1 MTKRCRSFLLAS
13 LLPALLLGSVFAVVH
28 AKDEKSPS
36 AKQTRWSDPATWPDR
51 KVPRAG
57 DKVTIAALQQM
68 KRDGQKIAGPAVTA
82 FCWPG
87 DNLMMHRA
95 LYLAQPGDVL
105 VVVCQAELSG
115 AQWGD
120 MATRYALNK
129 GLAGVVVQGCARD
142 VDTVRALGLP
152 VWATHIH
159 PIHPD
164 KSGHGYVNAPVVCE
178 GVNVCPGDLIV
189 ADGDGVIAVPRAEA
203 ARVVA
208 AAQAKMRKE
217 DSMAEAVREGAAVWD
232 LSGAAAIYAKM
243 EIEEVNAAFDD

>member
-1 MTKRCRSFLLAS
+1 MSSSKVFLKINRVAAHVVALAREVTV
-13 LLPALLLGSVFAVVH
+13 ADVH
-28 AKDEKSPS
+28 EAMGPPG
-36 AKQTRWSDPATWPDR
+36 R
-51 KVPRAG
+51 
-57 DKVTIAALQQM
+57 AALM
-68 KRDGQKIAGPAVTA
+68 SARMRPLALDQKIAGPAVTA

-120 MATRYALNK
+120 LATRYALKK

-142 VDTVRALGLP
+142 VDQVRALGLP
-152 VWATHIH
+152 VWSTHIY

-164 KSGHGYVNAPVVCE
+164 KSGHGCVNAPVVCE

-189 ADGDGVIAVPRAEA
+189 ADGDGVIAVPRADA
-203 ARVVA
+203 VRVIA
-208 AAQAKMRKE
+208 AAQAKMKKE
-217 DSMAEAVREGAAVWD
+217 DEVAAKVAGGAAVWD

-243 EIEEVNAAFDD
+243 EIDEVDAAWDD

>member
-1 MTKRCRSFLLAS
+1 MSSSKVFLKVNRVAADVVAQARDVTVADIHES
-13 LLPALLLGSVFAVVH
+13 MGQQGRPALM
-28 AKDEKSPS
+28 S
-36 AKQTRWSDPATWPDR
+36 ARMRPLTDN
-51 KVPRAG
+51 
-57 DKVTIAALQQM
+57 
-68 KRDGQKIAGPAVTA
+68 QKIAGAAVTA

-120 MATRYALNK
+120 LATRYALKK

-142 VDTVRALGLP
+142 VDQVRALGFP
-152 VWATHIH
+152 VWSTHIH

-164 KSGHGYVNAPVVCE
+164 KNGHGTVNAPVVCE
-178 GVNVCPGDLIV
+178 GVYVCPGDLVV
-189 ADGDGVIAVPRAEA
+189 ADGDGVVCVPRDDA
-203 ARVVA
+203 ARVIA

-217 DSMAEAVREGAAVWD
+217 DEAAQAVQGGAAVWD
-232 LSGAAAIYAKM
+232 LSGAAAIYARM
-243 EIEEVNAAFDD
+243 EVVEVDAAYDD

>member
-1 MTKRCRSFLLAS
+1 M
-13 LLPALLLGSVFAVVH
+13 
-28 AKDEKSPS
+28 SPS
-36 AKQTRWSDPATWPDR
+36 
-51 KVPRAG
+51 KVYLKVNRVGA
-57 DKVTIAALQQM
+57 DIVAQAREVTIADIHEAMGPAGRAALMSHRMQPRQQG
-68 KRDGQKIAGPAVTA
+68 RKIAGPAVTA

-120 MATRYALNK
+120 MATRYALKK
-129 GLAGVVVQGCARD
+129 GLAGVVVQGAARD
-142 VDTVRALGLP
+142 VDQVRELGFP
-152 VWATHIH
+152 VWSTHVS

-164 KSGHGYVNAPVVCE
+164 KSGHGFVNAPVVCE
-178 GVNVCPGDLIV
+178 GVNVCPGDLVV
-189 ADGDGVIAVPRAEA
+189 ADGDGVIVVPRREA

-208 AAQAKMRKE
+208 GALAKMRKE
-217 DSMAEAVREGAAVWD
+217 DETAGKIAAGAAVWD

-243 EIEEVNAAFDD
+243 DIEEVDAAFDD

>member
-1 MTKRCRSFLLAS
+1 M
-13 LLPALLLGSVFAVVH
+13 
-28 AKDEKSPS
+28 SPS
-36 AKQTRWSDPATWPDR
+36 KVYLKVNRVPADIVAKAREITVADIHEAMGPPGR
-51 KVPRAG
+51 
-57 DKVTIAALQQM
+57 AALMAGRMRPLQP
-68 KRDGQKIAGPAVTA
+68 GQKIAGPAVTA

-120 MATRYALNK
+120 LATRYAMKK
-129 GLAGVVVQGCARD
+129 GLAGVVVQGSARD
-142 VDTVRALGLP
+142 IDQVRELGFP
-152 VWATHIH
+152 VWSTHIS

-189 ADGDGVIAVPRAEA
+189 ADGDGVIAVPRKDA

-208 AAQAKMRKE
+208 AAQAKMSKE
-217 DSMAEAVREGAAVWD
+217 DEVIEKVRNGAAVWD
-232 LSGAAAIYAKM
+232 LSGAAAIYAKL
-243 EIEEVNAAFDD
+243 EIEEVDAAFDD

>member
-1 MTKRCRSFLLAS
+1 M
-13 LLPALLLGSVFAVVH
+13 
-28 AKDEKSPS
+28 SPS
-36 AKQTRWSDPATWPDR
+36 KVFLKVNRVASETVALAREVTVADVHEAMGPAGR
-51 KVPRAG
+51 
-57 DKVTIAALQQM
+57 AALM
-68 KRDGQKIAGPAVTA
+68 SARMRPLKEGQKIAGPAVTA

-95 LYLAQPGDVL
+95 LYLAKPGDVL

-120 MATRYALNK
+120 LATRYALQK

-142 VDTVRALGLP
+142 VDQVRALGLP
-152 VWATHIH
+152 VWSTHIW

-164 KSGHGYVNAPVVCE
+164 KSGHGFVNAPVVCE
-178 GVNVCPGDLIV
+178 GVNVRPGDLV
-189 ADGDGVIAVPRAEA
+189 VGDGDGVICVPRDDA

-217 DSMAEAVREGAAVWD
+217 DEVAEKVRAGAAVWD
-232 LSGAAAIYAKM
+232 LSGAAAIYAGM
-243 EIEEVNAAFDD
+243 DIEEVEGAFDD

>member
-1 MTKRCRSFLLAS
+1 VTSSKVFKKVNRT
-13 LLPALLLGSVFAVVH
+13 PADVVLQAREVTVADVH
-28 AKDEKSPS
+28 EAMGPPGRAQLMS
-36 AKQTRWSDPATWPDR
+36 ARMRPLTP
-51 KVPRAG
+51 
-57 DKVTIAALQQM
+57 
-68 KRDGQKIAGPAVTA
+68 GQKIAGPAVTA

-95 LYLAQPGDVL
+95 LYLAEPGDVL

-120 MATRYALNK
+120 LATRYALRK

-152 VWATHIH
+152 VWSTHIS

-164 KSGHGYVNAPVVCE
+164 KSGHGFVNTPVVCE

-189 ADGDGVIAVPRAEA
+189 ADGDGVIAVPRGDA
-203 ARVVA
+203 ARVIA

-217 DSMAEAVREGAAVWD
+217 DEVAAKVAAGAAVWD
-232 LSGAAAIYAKM
+232 LSGAAAIYARM
-243 EIEEVNAAFDD
+243 EIDEVDGAWDD

>member
-1 MTKRCRSFLLAS
+1 MNSSQVFLKVRRVDAAIVAQAREVTVADIHES
-13 LLPALLLGSVFAVVH
+13 MGTHGRAALLGARMRPL
-28 AKDEKSPS
+28 KE
-36 AKQTRWSDPATWPDR
+36 
-51 KVPRAG
+51 
-57 DKVTIAALQQM
+57 
-68 KRDGQKIAGPAVTA
+68 GQPKIAGPAVTA

-120 MATRYALNK
+120 LATRYALHK
-129 GLAGVVVQGCARD
+129 GLAGVVVQGCVRD
-142 VDTVRALGLP
+142 VDQVRAMGFP
-152 VWATHIH
+152 VWATHIW

-164 KSGHGYVNAPVVCE
+164 KSGHGFVNAPVVCE
-178 GVNVCPGDLIV
+178 GVEVRPGDLIV
-189 ADGDGVIAVPRAEA
+189 ADGDAVICVPRDDA

-217 DSMAEAVREGAAVWD
+217 DETAEKVRAGASIWE
-232 LSGAAAIYAKM
+232 LSGAAAIYAGM
-243 EIEEVNAAFDD
+243 EVQEIDAAFDD

>member
-1 MTKRCRSFLLAS
+1 MSSSKVYLKVNRVA
-13 LLPALLLGSVFAVVH
+13 PDVVAQARDVTVADVH
-28 AKDEKSPS
+28 ESMG
-36 AKQTRWSDPATWPDR
+36 
-51 KVPRAG
+51 VPGR
-57 DKVTIAALQQM
+57 AALM
-68 KRDGQKIAGPAVTA
+68 GARMRPLREGQRIAGPAVTA

-120 MATRYALNK
+120 LATRYAVKK

-142 VDTVRALGLP
+142 VDQVRALGLP
-152 VWATHIH
+152 VWSTHIW

-178 GVNVCPGDLIV
+178 GVSVRPGDLVI
-189 ADGDGVIAVPRAEA
+189 ADGDGVIVVPRDDA
-203 ARVVA
+203 AHVVA

-217 DSMAEAVREGAAVWD
+217 DEAAEKVRDGAAVWD
-232 LSGAAAIYAKM
+232 LSGAAAIYAGM
-243 EIEEVNAAFDD
+243 DIEEVDAAFDD

>member
-1 MTKRCRSFLLAS
+1 MSSSKVYLKVNRVAPELVAQAREVTVADVHESMG
-13 LLPALLLGSVFAVVH
+13 PAG
-28 AKDEKSPS
+28 
-36 AKQTRWSDPATWPDR
+36 R
-51 KVPRAG
+51 
-57 DKVTIAALQQM
+57 AALM
-68 KRDGQKIAGPAVTA
+68 GARMRPLSEGQRVAGPAVTA

-120 MATRYALNK
+120 LATRYALKK

-142 VDTVRALGLP
+142 VDQVRALGLP
-152 VWATHIH
+152 VWSTHIW

-164 KSGHGYVNAPVVCE
+164 KSGHGFVNAPVVCE
-178 GVNVCPGDLIV
+178 GVSVRPGDLVI
-189 ADGDGVIAVPRAEA
+189 ADGDGVIVVPRDDA
-203 ARVVA
+203 AGVIA

-217 DSMAEAVREGAAVWD
+217 DEAAEKVRAGAAVWD
-232 LSGAAAIYAKM
+232 LSGAAAIYAGM
-243 EIEEVNAAFDD
+243 DIDEVDAAFDD